1 MELDLLLP
9 MLTAKD
15 TKQGYGAFLE
25 LERLSEESDDLYA
38 YTEQFADMVSDR
50 AWAVRCRGFRLF
62 CKQARWDDDGV
73 LDRCLDRALV
83 ILEDEK
89 PTAVRQALAALLDV
103 VPYKQEVWP
112 VIRQRVEAMDTTRDE
127 AAKGP
132 LLQRGIHALLNTM
145 QGKGGGAVSA
155 APMA

>member
-1 MELDLLLP
+1 MELDILLS

-25 LERLSEESDDLYA
+25 LERLSEESDDLYP
-38 YTEQFADMVSDR
+38 YTERFADMVSDR

-62 CKQARWDDDGV
+62 CKQARWDGDGV
-73 LDRCLDRALV
+73 IDRHLDRALS

-103 VPYKQEVWP
+103 VPYKRALWP
-112 VIRQRVEAMDTTRDE
+112 TIRKRLESMDLTRYKDSMAPLIQKDIQR
-127 AAKGP
+127 
-132 LLQRGIHALLNTM
+132 LLDTM
-145 QGKGGGAVSA
+145 QA
-155 APMA
+155 

>member
-1 MELDLLLP
+1 MELELLLS

-25 LERLSEESDDLYA
+25 LEHLSEESDDLHP
-38 YTEQFADMVSDR
+38 YTERFAEMVSDR

-73 LDRCLDRALV
+73 IDRCLERAMA

-89 PTAVRQALAALLDV
+89 PTAVRLALAALLDV
-103 VPYKQEVWP
+103 VPYKRELWP
-112 VIRQRVEAMDTTRDE
+112 VIRQRVEAMDTTRYKDSM
-127 AAKGP
+127 AP
-132 LLQRGIHALLNTM
+132 LIQKDIQTLLNAM
-145 QGKGGGAVSA
+145 Q
-155 APMA
+155 

>member
-1 MELDLLLP
+1 MELDMLLS

-25 LERLSEESDDLYA
+25 LERLSEESDDLYPH
-38 YTEQFADMVSDR
+38 TERFAEMVKDN

-62 CKQARWDDDGV
+62 CKQARWDEDSV
-73 LDRCLDRALV
+73 IDRCLERALT

-103 VPYKQEVWP
+103 VPYKRELWP
-112 VIRQRVEAMDTTRDE
+112 MIRQRVEAMDLTRYKDSMT
-127 AAKGP
+127 P
-132 LLQRGIHALLNTM
+132 LIQKDMQTLLNSM
-145 QGKGGGAVSA
+145 QA
-155 APMA
+155 

>member
-1 MELDLLLP
+1 MELELLLSK
-9 MLTAKD
+9 LTAKD

-25 LERLSEESDDLYA
+25 LEHLSEESDDLYP
-38 YTEQFADMVSDR
+38 YTERFAEMVSDR

-103 VPYKQEVWP
+103 VPYKQE
-112 VIRQRVEAMDTTRDE
+112 
-127 AAKGP
+127 
-132 LLQRGIHALLNTM
+132 L
-145 QGKGGGAVSA
+145 
-155 APMA
+155 

>member
-1 MELDLLLP
+1 MELELLLS

-15 TKQGYGAFLE
+15 SKQGYGAFLE
-25 LERLSEESDDLYA
+25 LAHLSEESDDLYP
-38 YTEQFADMVSDR
+38 YTERFAEMVSDR

-103 VPYKQEVWP
+103 VPYKRELWP
-112 VIRQRVEAMDTTRDE
+112 VIRGRVEAMDLNRYKDSM
-127 AAKGP
+127 AP
-132 LLQRGIHALLNTM
+132 LIQKDIQTLLNAM
-145 QGKGGGAVSA
+145 Q
-155 APMA
+155 